1 MSKRSPSFIKNKWV
15 GAASQIT
22 RRTFRETTFDDP
34 NGLGTIRE
42 SPQRRNGNATP
53 PEWRE
58 FSREMIDVLR
68 EIQGQTDGIQPL
80 FHSTVNLILTVSKEK
95 LFRQASFFYVK
106 NCWRRLPLST
116 VSLSEAGQ
124 TRHSR

>member
-22 RRTFRETTFDDP
+22 RRTIRETTSDEP
-34 NGLGTIRE
+34 IGLGSLGTIRRGAAATAA
-42 SPQRRNGNATP
+42 SDGSRRNGTADP

-68 EIQGQTDGIQPL
+68 EIQGQTTSNRSLLVILRLSIFQLDL
-80 FHSTVNLILTVSKEK
+80 FYGKFNCLK
-95 LFRQASFFYVK
+95 L
-106 NCWRRLPLST
+106 L
-116 VSLSEAGQ
+116 G
-124 TRHSR
+124 